1 MTLLGQLGVPG
12 IMPAMAEG
20 AIWRAVVSSG
30 IFPVKIIKLLS
41 DSKSYYP
48 SVPVVCISLIKL
60 IIKDFEREKSHNSII
75 IFIQHYKHNLPT
87 FFYQRIS

>member
-30 IFPVKIIKLLS
+30 IFPVKIVKLLFIVREVRS
-41 DSKSYYP
+41 DYILSSKY
-48 SVPVVCISLIKL
+48 LIVRV
-60 IIKDFEREKSHNSII
+60 IILQFLWFVYHLLS
-75 IFIQHYKHNLPT
+75 
-87 FFYQRIS
+87 